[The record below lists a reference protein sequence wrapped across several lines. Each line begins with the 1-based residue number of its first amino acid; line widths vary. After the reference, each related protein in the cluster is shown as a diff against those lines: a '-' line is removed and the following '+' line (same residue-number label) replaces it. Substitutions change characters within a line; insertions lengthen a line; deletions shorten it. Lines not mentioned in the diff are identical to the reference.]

1 MLAHRL
7 LFGGIMIAV
16 FMAVIIFDEWLAP
29 WYPGWLLLTLAA
41 MTKTAL
47 EVVGLLRRTSAKP
60 STNTVLGGVLAL
72 VAANWAPHLSA
83 ALHQGTL
90 PTSVAPSLGPAAPVV
105 VFAWP
110 LWTFAMVVMA
120 AFIAQSVQ
128 FDQPGQT
135 MSTIAG
141 TILAIAYVGLLGSFV
156 VQLRWMGGPGEGLVA
171 IGMLVG
177 AAKGA
182 DTGAYTFGRIAGRHK
197 LWPRLSPNK
206 TIEGAIGGLVFAVAA
221 AAGVEALAR
230 VLLGTW
236 FLSGIGTV
244 IYGVVVGIAAQLGD
258 LMESM
263 IKRDCAQK
271 DASDTLPGFG
281 GVLDVM
287 DSLLFAGPIAYGV
300 WLLLRT

>member
-1 MLAHRL
+1 
-7 LFGGIMIAV
+7 MIVV
-16 FMAVIIFDEWLAP
+16 FTAVIIGDEWLAP
-29 WYPGWLLLTLAA
+29 WYPGWLLLTLVA
-41 MTKTAL
+41 MSKTAL

-72 VAANWAPHLSA
+72 VVANWAPHLSA
-83 ALHQGTL
+83 AFHQAAL
-90 PTSVAPSLGPAAPVV
+90 PSGIAPALGPAAPVL

-110 LWTFAMVVMA
+110 LWTFVMVVMA

-128 FDQPGQT
+128 FNQPGGT

-141 TILAIAYVGLLGSFV
+141 TVLAVAYVGLLGSFV

-171 IGMLVG
+171 IGMLVA

-182 DTGAYTFGRIAGRHK
+182 DIGAYTLGRLAGRHK

-206 TIEGAIGGLVFAVAA
+206 TIEGAIGGLIFAVVAA
-221 AAGVEALAR
+221 VGVEALAR
-230 VLLGTW
+230 AILGTW

-244 IYGVVVGIAAQLGD
+244 VYGVVVGTAAQLGD

-287 DSLLFAGPIAYGV
+287 DSLLFAGPVAYGA
-300 WLLLRT
+300 WLLLRS